1 MRLQNYQKVIAAC
14 KDTTS
19 ASGTKRTDME
29 LTSAVSE
36 KRTLQI
42 SENSF

>member
-19 ASGTKRTDME
+19 ASGTQQPLEAGSFERKAEVNPFTE
-29 LTSAVSE
+29 CE
-36 KRTLQI
+36 K
-42 SENSF
+42 